1 MTETWSALYTF
12 KHLGSAFPC
21 PSLPPPPLPSSSRS
35 LSSPGSPC
43 PTQLLSLSCRCL
55 WNRAFKNAA
64 FWINESFFARCRRER
79 RRRGEEV
86 GDEGSKEEGVGA
98 NKYRVERVSPL
109 AIPLLPLPD
118 VPPRRS
124 TSPHPTQTHTH
135 IHTHAFAFLPRPST
149 PSPRWKA

>member
-86 GDEGSKEEGVGA
+86 GWGMRGV
-98 NKYRVERVSPL
+98 K
-109 AIPLLPLPD
+109 
-118 VPPRRS
+118 RREWGLINTEWRES
-124 TSPHPTQTHTH
+124 HHSQSLSSLCPTSPHAAPPLLTQHRHTHTH
-135 IHTHAFAFLPRPST
+135 SHTRLCFPPT
-149 PSPRWKA
+149 PLHPQP